1 MPTTVACRY
10 PVHEPQ
16 ASVQVASFSAGNHP
30 GFLCGGI
37 AAMLSRNRNKDS
49 MMLERGGDVDHTTI
63 QILLAKSK
71 NAVIWVGLFRDET
84 MRELFGELYT
94 LVLAY
99 RALRSNK
106 T

>member
-1 MPTTVACRY
+1 
-10 PVHEPQ
+10 
-16 ASVQVASFSAGNHP
+16 
-30 GFLCGGI
+30 
-37 AAMLSRNRNKDS
+37 